1 MDSLKKPGGEEDRW
15 QNDKLRNAPWKA
27 CMALTARWPVL
38 LCGRTT
44 KAWAVKPLIKKPH
57 QGMMWSRFVRP
68 RANTIACPA
77 WFEKPGTR
85 RKKKM
90 QGFVWFFFH
99 AELLK
104 SLPYISV
111 AGPWRKHN
119 TGSLFIPLDVSV
131 LILKVNAHSGQ
142 RELNPCCHV
151 TMKSKLWGI
160 VQVTL

>member
-1 MDSLKKPGGEEDRW
+1 MAKWQTQKRSLESLYGAHCS
-15 QNDKLRNAPWKA
+15 L
-27 CMALTARWPVL
+27 
-38 LCGRTT
+38 
-44 KAWAVKPLIKKPH
+44 
-57 QGMMWSRFVRP
+57 
-68 RANTIACPA
+68 ACPTVRQDNKGMGCEA
-77 WFEKPGTR
+77 TNKKATSRNDVISLCKTQSKHNSLSRLIWEAGQPA
-85 RKKKM
+85 KKKM
-90 QGFVWFFFH
+90 QGFVCFFFH